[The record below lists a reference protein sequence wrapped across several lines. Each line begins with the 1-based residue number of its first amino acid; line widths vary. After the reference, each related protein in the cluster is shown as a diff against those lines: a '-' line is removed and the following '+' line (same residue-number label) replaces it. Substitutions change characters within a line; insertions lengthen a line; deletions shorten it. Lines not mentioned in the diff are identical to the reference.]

1 MQHLRIGN
9 QVTDF
14 ARGSK
19 DEGAFLN
26 LIIAY
31 FSRII
36 AIELNQYRPWIAVA
50 ISATLHHPE
59 EHTSN
64 IEEQN
69 PNTESTWFEGDISIP
84 PHVPLQLN
92 QLQSVSLPTE
102 WLQVQ

>member
-36 AIELNQYRPWIAVA
+36 AIELNQYRP
-50 ISATLHHPE
+50 
-59 EHTSN
+59 
-64 IEEQN
+64 
-69 PNTESTWFEGDISIP
+69 
-84 PHVPLQLN
+84 
-92 QLQSVSLPTE
+92 
-102 WLQVQ
+102 